1 MAGLAEDGGEGGK
14 GEIGFGGEPIGRKDE
29 QDLHL
34 PAAGGFEALA
44 IEEDQLLGG
53 SLTLRI
59 LDLHA
64 GRTLP
69 ANGIKP
75 IRKTMG

>member
-14 GEIGFGGEPIGRKDE
+14 AQIGFGGEPIGREDE

-34 PAAGGFEALA
+34 PAAGGFGGLA
-44 IEEDQLLGG
+44 MQEDQFFGG
-53 SLTLRI
+53 PFALRI
-59 LDLHA
+59 LDLHP
-64 GRTLP
+64 GLTLP
-69 ANGIKP
+69 ANWIKP